1 MPVELPPWTERLEDV
16 GTLSKS
22 GVHTDTCCLASIAI
36 SLKRIADA
44 LHGEPGVQD
53 GILQAVQAWDARNHR

>member
-1 MPVELPPWTERLEDV
+1 MPVELGPWSERLENI
-16 GTLSKS
+16 GTLSQS
-22 GVHTDTCCLASIAI
+22 GHTDTCCLASIAI